1 MASRSKADVIV
12 DTMKLSLNVIPAA
25 MMELQFLK
33 NIDDRKIYYEPDVIQ
48 CAIYRYEK
56 CWLPLLHA
64 DSALG
69 ERKVPPL
76 DVHWVWHVHMLSPT
90 KYAEDCTRLHGAV
103 FDHTLSILNQ
113 SHPLYGQDAR
123 MEWEQAYP
131 EEPFELSRQ
140 EVEDRKDIWGEHST
154 ELSYD
159 ILGAALRQKAFFY
172 QERVL
177 REFLNLS
184 KKRVDLSD
192 GQINRGY
199 AQFDAC
205 LVRNHGTFD
214 TPTVVHYRVTIL
226 LSHHEYSH
234 TIRSRYLTTWMTSS
248 SRRP

>member
-25 MMELQFLK
+25 MMEMQFLK

-56 CWLPLLHA
+56 CWLPLLHSVREHSVRP
-64 DSALG
+64 DRELG
-69 ERKVPPL
+69 WEKVPPL

-140 EVEDRKDIWGEHST
+140 EVEDRKDVWGEHRSDI
-154 ELSYD
+154 SYD

-172 QERVL
+172 QVRVL
-177 REFLNLS
+177 REFLNLL

-214 TPTVVHYRVTIL
+214 TPTVVHLYITGL
-226 LSHHEYSH
+226 LFS
-234 TIRSRYLTTWMTSS
+234 
-248 SRRP
+248 